1 MSLPAVQPGPTVPA
15 TSLSGATDSDWAAHA
30 TLPPEPV
37 QQGGRVLDTASTTAL
52 RRLLQEHG
60 SPGLNGLV
68 LALMQTQG
76 SAREAQAWREETSAW
91 KGAPAL
97 PPLVQH
103 LPDDARLP
111 VLEWALRELSHT
123 ELSLRADLLRSARRV
138 MSADGRI
145 RPIDRLRWLLMRHL
159 LAGHSPVHPAVAMP
173 RARAELALAD
183 LPVDK
188 RLAIAR
194 LTAYLARMVPLS
206 DPIAKVGTAGVAWYR
221 AVMRSFWFEGAP
233 ACQVPDGDQLVHA
246 LTDLQQLSWMQRPVL
261 VRTWAQAALKV
272 TERLWRGEPLTLDA
286 AEALRIAALLLDS
299 PVPGAVA
306 ERFIRWP
313 EDAPSH

>member
-1 MSLPAVQPGPTVPA
+1 MTLPAVQSGSTAAAA
-15 TSLSGATDSDWAAHA
+15 TGAIDSDWTVDAS
-30 TLPPEPV
+30 LPPDPV
-37 QQGGRVLDTASTTAL
+37 L
-52 RRLLQEHG
+52 HG
-60 SPGLNGLV
+60 SRQLEAGLASQLRQVQRLQGSQSLRGLI
-68 LALMQTQG
+68 LALMQTPG
-76 SAREAQAWREETSAW
+76 SAREAQAWREETREFA
-91 KGAPAL
+91 GMQTLHELVHGL
-97 PPLVQH
+97 PE
-103 LPDDARLP
+103 DARLP
-111 VLEWALRELSHT
+111 LLEWALRMNAHT
-123 ELSLRADLLRSARRV
+123 DTSERADLLRSARRV

-159 LAGHSPVHPAVAMP
+159 LSGHSRPQAAVAMP

-183 LPVDK
+183 LPQDK

-194 LTAYLARMVPLS
+194 LSAYLARMVPLC

-233 ACQVPDGDQLVHA
+233 ACQVPDGDELVHA
-246 LTDLQQLSWMQRPVL
+246 LADLQRLSWMQRPVL
-261 VRTWAQAALKV
+261 VRTWVQAALKV

-306 ERFIRWP
+306 ERFIHLP
-313 EDAPSH
+313 EDTGPAH

>member
-1 MSLPAVQPGPTVPA
+1 MTLPAVSHPSAADPA
-15 TSLSGATDSDWAAHA
+15 PPAGAGDSDW
-30 TLPPEPV
+30 LPPEPV
-37 QQGGRVLDTASTTAL
+37 LHGGRLLDDGLTSQL
-52 RRLLQEHG
+52 RQLRQLQHLQG
-60 SPGLNGLV
+60 PQSLRGLI
-68 LALMQTQG
+68 LALMQTPG
-76 SAREAQAWREETSAW
+76 SAREAQAWREETRELA
-91 KGAPAL
+91 GMQAL
-97 PPLVQH
+97 HDRVH
-103 LPDDARLP
+103 SLPEDARLP
-111 VLEWALRELSHT
+111 LLEWALHLNAHT
-123 ELSLRADLLRSARRV
+123 EASQRADLLRSARRV
-138 MSADGRI
+138 MSADGRV

-159 LAGHSPVHPAVAMP
+159 LSGHARPQGPVTMP

-183 LPVDK
+183 LPEDK

-233 ACQVPDGDQLVHA
+233 ICQVPDGDQLVHA
-246 LTDLQQLSWMQRPVL
+246 VADLQQLSWMQRPVL

-306 ERFIRWP
+306 ERFIHLP
-313 EDAPSH
+313 DDAGPAH